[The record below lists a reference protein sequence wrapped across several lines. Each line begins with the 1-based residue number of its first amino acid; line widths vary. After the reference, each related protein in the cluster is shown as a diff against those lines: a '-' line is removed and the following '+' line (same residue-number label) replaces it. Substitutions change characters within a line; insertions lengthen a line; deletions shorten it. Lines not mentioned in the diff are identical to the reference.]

1 MPTRTSP
8 RTGRGATLLLCAI
21 VALGLALR
29 IAGAQGGLWL
39 DEAWSAVLAHEAG
52 TPAGVFLQI
61 NHDNNHHLNS
71 LWLQAV
77 GLGAPSWLM
86 RALSIATG
94 TLAIP
99 VAAALARP
107 RGRVAEA
114 VAAILFATSPMLV
127 TLGSEARGYAPMTLA
142 LLVAT
147 LFVDRTLAGDARYRR
162 PLALRLCFV
171 LGALSQLT
179 MVFGV
184 LALCGWAFFA
194 WWRRESFGV
203 AVRRSLALFAGPLVA
218 LAATLAL
225 VFGAAWAS
233 PTGFQFG
240 SYEPFSTIMY
250 LHALVEMVGYTVG
263 WPVVTIALP
272 VLALVLLV
280 LAPRAG
286 ASRVAFYRL
295 AIFGFPVAMAVLQA
309 GNPGHPRYY
318 LLAAVALLLMLGEVI
333 AHGLG
338 RGGRWRVVAGASLIA
353 IVVGGLVQDVDL
365 AINRR
370 GDPARAI
377 PALAARAPKGTT
389 VLMDRATGEAM
400 LRVAAAQ
407 AGYPLRIVKAP
418 CPAAPFVFADRFKG
432 ETLPAMLVRCRTRY
446 LPIAGAQA
454 HGLSGTHWTLYA
466 RAP

>member
-1 MPTRTSP
+1 MQGHPVTDRRAAS
-8 RTGRGATLLLCAI
+8 LLAAI

-39 DEAWSAVLAHEAG
+39 DEAWSAVMAHEAN
-52 TPAGVFLQI
+52 TPAGVFFQI

-71 LWLQAV
+71 LWLQMV
-77 GLGAPSWLM
+77 GLDAPSWLM

-107 RGRVAEA
+107 RGQVAAA
-114 VAAILFATSPMLV
+114 VAAILFATSPILV
-127 TLGSEARGYAPMTLA
+127 TMGSEARGYAPMVLA
-142 LLVAT
+142 LLAAT
-147 LFVDRTLAGDARYRR
+147 LFVDRTLAGDDHYRR
-162 PLALRLCFV
+162 PLALGLCFV

-184 LALCGWAFFA
+184 IALCGWAFFA

-225 VFGAAWAS
+225 VLGAAWAS

-240 SYEPFSTIMY
+240 SYDPFSTIMW
-250 LHALVEMVGYTVG
+250 LHALVDATGYAIG
-263 WPVVTIALP
+263 WPAATVLLP
-272 VLALVLLV
+272 LGALALLI
-280 LAPRAG
+280 LAPNAG
-286 ASRVAFYRL
+286 VSRLAFYRL
-295 AIFGFPVAMAVLQA
+295 AIFAFPLTIALGQA

-318 LLAAVALLLMLGEVI
+318 LLAVVALLLMLAEMIVQ
-333 AHGLG
+333 ALA
-338 RGGRWRVVAGASLIA
+338 RGGRRRAIAGAALAAIVAG
-353 IVVGGLVQDVDL
+353 GLAQDVDL

-377 PALAARAPKGTT
+377 AALAARAPQGTL
-389 VLMDRATGEAM
+389 VLLDRHGEAT
-400 LRVAAAQ
+400 LRVAATQ
-407 AGYPLRIVKAP
+407 AHYPLRIVTNA
-418 CPAAPFVFADRFKG
+418 CPPAPFVFADRFKG
-432 ETLPAMLVRCRTRY
+432 ETLPPALIHCRTRY
-446 LPIAGAQA
+446 LPIAGARA
-454 HGLSGTHWTLYA
+454 RGLSGTHWTLYA